1 MDKATRILAI
11 PLTSASYP
19 ESMDDLLDT
28 ISFHWR
34 DSMYRSIDLD
44 LDWFN
49 IQIFNIEKFKFKLA
63 SYNLTSISHAYGA
76 HPMHFCGWSES
87 W

>member
-34 DSMYRSIDLD
+34 DSNASDNR
-44 LDWFN
+44 
-49 IQIFNIEKFKFKLA
+49 IQSYERQLA
-63 SYNLTSISHAYGA
+63 VTGTEDR
-76 HPMHFCGWSES
+76 CDTG
-87 W
+87 

>member
-1 MDKATRILAI
+1 MLPI

-34 DSMYRSIDLD
+34 DSITITTTPTLRT
-44 LDWFN
+44 
-49 IQIFNIEKFKFKLA
+49 A
-63 SYNLTSISHAYGA
+63 AAGA
-76 HPMHFCGWSES
+76 LVGAFTTNYQPSDHQMRGACQH
-87 W
+87 

>member
-34 DSMYRSIDLD
+34 DSNNTNSNTNRNTNRNTNSNTNSNTNRNTNSNTNSNTNCNTAPKRSL
-44 LDWFN
+44 LPN
-49 IQIFNIEKFKFKLA
+49 
-63 SYNLTSISHAYGA
+63 
-76 HPMHFCGWSES
+76 
-87 W
+87 

>member
-34 DSMYRSIDLD
+34 DSNRILSRMQSSASKQLHDDEHRVLSSFTNSSTTD
-44 LDWFN
+44 
-49 IQIFNIEKFKFKLA
+49 EKGRTCKFVSVMCL
-63 SYNLTSISHAYGA
+63 L
-76 HPMHFCGWSES
+76 
-87 W
+87 